1 MDKNQDKAIK
11 EFISRVKGRFQP
23 KEVLLFGSRARGN
36 HWKGSDYDIAII
48 SEKFK
53 DIDFRERI
61 IMVYELVEEPL
72 NVEVLCYTPEE
83 FEKRKDELCIVRKIF
98 EEGVSV

>member
-1 MDKNQDKAIK
+1 MDRNQDKVIK
-11 EFISRVKGRFQP
+11 EFVSRVKERFQP
-23 KEVLLFGSRARGN
+23 KEVFLFGSRARGN
-36 HWKGSDYDIAII
+36 HWKRSDYDIAVV

-61 IMVYELVEEPL
+61 IMVYELVVEPL

-83 FEKRKDELCIVRKIF
+83 FEKRKNELCIVKKIF
-98 EEGVSV
+98 EEGIPV